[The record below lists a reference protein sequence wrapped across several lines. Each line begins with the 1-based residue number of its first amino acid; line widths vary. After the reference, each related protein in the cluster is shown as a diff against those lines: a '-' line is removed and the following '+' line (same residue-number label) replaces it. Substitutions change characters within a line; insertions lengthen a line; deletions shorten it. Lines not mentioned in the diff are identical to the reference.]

1 MPSAA
6 KIIQMRADKI
16 IQILLHHPDSTS
28 KKTLSMKN
36 SENLDA
42 KELLEGPFTV
52 VWQKVTFAK

>member
-1 MPSAA
+1 
-6 KIIQMRADKI
+6 
-16 IQILLHHPDSTS
+16 
-28 KKTLSMKN
+28 MKN

>member
-1 MPSAA
+1 MP
-6 KIIQMRADKI
+6 RADKI

-36 SENLDA
+36 AKNLDA